1 MTISAYGSGA
11 YRAATPNRLVSTRNE
26 LTDLERQLSTQQ
38 RAESYGDLG
47 MDRRVSLDLN
57 EKVSTLDA
65 WLEGITR
72 GNVNLNIAS
81 KAVENYAKLTSE
93 TVNDTRSN
101 TYIPSSTG
109 RSAPQVLAEEKFKQT
124 LDLLNTQVN
133 GRYLFSGKTS
143 DVQPTATYA
152 EMIDGDGAGRAGLR
166 QMIDERRQADLGVG
180 GLGRLTTGGA
190 GATATIADANPVH
203 SYGFKL
209 AGATS
214 SSAALTPTYT
224 SGPPADLTVTVASL
238 PAVGDTLRVKL
249 ALPDGTEE
257 EIVLTARAPGTTGNA
272 ADSFEIGT
280 DVNTTAA
287 NLRASIT
294 AAIGK
299 EAATTLSAA
308 SSQVAAR
315 NFFAGSTNSPPLRV
329 PGPPYDTATAAPAPG
344 TAANTVIWYK
354 GDDGSDPARS
364 TSSIQVDKGQ
374 IVGTGARANEEAF
387 RIGLAQFAVMAVET
401 FPANDANSQ
410 PRYEAMIAR
419 VSDRLAFGNGAQKP
433 AEIITE
439 LGSAQT
445 SLARAKERH
454 ESTKNYLTGAL
465 ADVETVS
472 KEEVAV
478 QILALQTQLQA
489 SYETTSILSKLT
501 LTNYL

>member
-11 YRAATPNRLVSTRNE
+11 YRAATPNRLVSTRSE
-26 LTDLERQLSTQQ
+26 LTDLERQLATQQ

-57 EKVSTLDA
+57 NKLSTLDS

-72 GNVNLNIAS
+72 GDVNLKIAS
-81 KAVENYAKLTSE
+81 QAVETYAKLTNE

-101 TYIPSSTG
+101 TYLPSSTG

-124 LDLLNTQVN
+124 LDLLNSQVN
-133 GRYLFSGKTS
+133 GRYLFSGKTA
-143 DVQPTATYA
+143 DIEPTVTYS
-152 EMIDGDGAGRAGLR
+152 EIIEGDGTGRAGLR
-166 QMIDERRQADLGVG
+166 QMINERRLADLGAA

-190 GATATIADANPVH
+190 GATATIADETPAH
-203 SYGFKL
+203 GYGFKL

-214 SSAALTPTYT
+214 SSAALTPTFT
-224 SGPPADLTVTVASL
+224 AGPPADLSVTVASQ
-238 PAVGDTLRVKL
+238 PAVGDTLRVQL
-249 ALPDGTEE
+249 SLPDGTQE
-257 EIVLTARAPGTTGNA
+257 EIVLTARAAGTTGPA
-272 ADSFEIGT
+272 SDSFEIGA
-280 DVNTTAA
+280 DVNATAA

-294 AAIGK
+294 AALGK

-308 SSQVAAR
+308 SSQVAAA

-329 PGPPYDTATAAPAPG
+329 PGPPYDTATAAPAAG
-344 TAANTVIWYK
+344 TAANTVIWYR
-354 GDDGSDPARS
+354 GDDGSDHARS
-364 TSSIQVDKGQ
+364 TATVQVDTAQ
-374 IVGTGARANEEAF
+374 LVGTGARANEEAF
-387 RIGLAQFAVMAVET
+387 RIGLAQFAVMAVES
-401 FPANDANSQ
+401 FPATDANSQ
-410 PRYEAMIAR
+410 ARYEAMTAR
-419 VSDRLAFGNGAQKP
+419 VSEKLSFGGSAQKP

-439 LGSAQT
+439 LGTAQT

-454 ESTKNYLTGAL
+454 ESSKNYLTTSL
-465 ADVETVS
+465 AGVENVS